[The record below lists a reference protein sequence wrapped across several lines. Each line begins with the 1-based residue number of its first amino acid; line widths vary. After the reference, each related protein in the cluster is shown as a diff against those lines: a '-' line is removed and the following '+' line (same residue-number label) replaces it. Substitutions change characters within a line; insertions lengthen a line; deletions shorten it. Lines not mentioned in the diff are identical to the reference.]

1 MEFFKQNT
9 SFDFMKNKH
18 YALAFSV
25 ILFIFSVTGMVT
37 RGFNLGLDFT
47 GGTQINVHYAKPI
60 ALDSVRKALHRSGF
74 SHAQVQTYGN
84 AQSIMVRI
92 SSQWHTNEITT
103 QNKLKDA
110 LKPGVMQSLNYIGPQ
125 VGKKLMVNGLVAVII
140 SMLATM
146 LYIAVRFELRFA
158 FSATISLIH
167 DPILILGIF
176 AWTQMEFNLIA
187 LAALLTILGYSLND
201 TIVVYDRVREEF
213 NRRIKDTP
221 ESVINIS
228 INQTLSRTI
237 MTSSLTLVVV
247 IALFVFGGDSLQG
260 FSLSLII
267 GIVIGTYSSIYI
279 AGALAVMM
287 GLNRDAL
294 IKSKKRYV
302 DDLP

>member
-9 SFDFMKNKH
+9 SIDFMKNKH
-18 YALAFSV
+18 YALVFSI
-25 ILFIFSVTGMVT
+25 ILFIISITGMIG

-47 GGTQINVHYAKPI
+47 GGTQINVHYQHPI
-60 ALDSVRKALHRSGF
+60 TLDKVRNSLHQAGF
-74 SHAQVQTYGN
+74 SHAVVQTYGS
-84 AQSIMVRI
+84 AESIMVRI
-92 SSQWHTNEITT
+92 SSQWHTNETSI
-103 QNKLKDA
+103 QRKLKNS

-125 VGKKLMVNGLVAVII
+125 VGKALMVNGLVAVII

-146 LYIAVRFELRFA
+146 LYIAIRFELRFA
-158 FSATISLIH
+158 LSATISLIH
-167 DPILILGIF
+167 DPILILGFF

-213 NRRIKDTP
+213 NRRTNDSP
-221 ESVINIS
+221 EKVVNIS

-247 IALFVFGGDSLQG
+247 VALCIFGGDSLRG
-260 FSLSLII
+260 FSIALII
-267 GIVIGTYSSIYI
+267 GILIGTYSSIYI

-294 IKSKKRYV
+294 IKNKKRQV